1 MNTDLLERPERR
13 ERRRP
18 RGHRGAN
25 AESGIDLPASLVPM
39 YLRQMGE
46 TPLIDDAEEVRLARN
61 LSEAREAIARVA
73 TTLPVAARRWA
84 LEGDEAGPHEP
95 AEWPT
100 ARIDRFCERLAVWTS
115 HNEQAKVRE
124 LLRTVNAQKVRLDDA
139 RDALILANLR
149 LVVHI
154 AKQYVNA
161 GLPFIDLVQEGNLGL
176 MRAVEKFD
184 YRRGNKFSTYAYWW
198 IKQAIDRAI
207 ADKKRI
213 IRVPV
218 HMVEKQKRVARAI
231 RELRQDLERPPT
243 EEEVARKMDIPLAK
257 VKEVWDIIADAESL
271 EGMAEEEEGLGR
283 LQRIEDPRSLS
294 PQQETEAYELRDRV
308 ERSLDVLGERERQ
321 IIRLRFGLGHDRAHT
336 LEEIGKRVGLS
347 RERVRQIE
355 GMAMTK
361 LRVSEALSELL
372 DTVGSS

>member
-1 MNTDLLERPERR
+1 MTTDLLERPDRR
-13 ERRRP
+13 SRRRT
-18 RGHRGAN
+18 RIRSRDSEA
-25 AESGIDLPASLVPM
+25 GIDLPASLVPI
-39 YLRQMGE
+39 YLRQMGA
-46 TPLIDDAEEVRLARN
+46 TPLIDETEEVRLARG
-61 LSEAREAIARVA
+61 LFEAREALARA
-73 TTLPVAARRWA
+73 ARALPAAARRYA
-84 LEGDEAGPHEP
+84 LEGDEDGPRQP
-95 AEWPT
+95 TDWPG
-100 ARIDRFCERLAVWTS
+100 ARIDRFCRRIAGWAR
-115 HNEQAKVRE
+115 HNDHAKVRE
-124 LLRTVNAQKVRLDDA
+124 LMRTIRAQKVRLDDS
-139 RDALILANLR
+139 RDGLILANLR

-161 GLPFIDLVQEGNLGL
+161 GLPFIDLVQEGNIGL

-207 ADKKRI
+207 ADKKRL

-218 HMVEKQKRVARAI
+218 HMVEKQKRVARAV

-243 EEEVARKMDIPLAK
+243 DEEVARKMDVPLAK

-283 LQRIEDPRSLS
+283 LQRIEDPRSIS
-294 PQQETEAYELRDRV
+294 PQEETEAYELRERV
-308 ERSLDVLGERERQ
+308 ERSLDVLGQREQQ
-321 IIRLRFGLGHDRAHT
+321 IVRLRFGLGCDRAHT

-355 GMAMTK
+355 GLAMTK
-361 LRVSEALSELL
+361 LRASEALAELL